1 MMCEHDMTDR
11 NVITGALAIL
21 RRVTGIVLLVIGIL
35 GLLLPVL
42 PGWPLV
48 IPGVVL
54 LGRRD
59 RLVRLSHLV
68 VRLVLRR
75 LRQSRIRHIRVLGVR
90 LSIEYV
96 RTRRA
101 LLPAIAATER
111 AFARA
116 LAWG

>member
-1 MMCEHDMTDR
+1 MRVKGRHS
-11 NVITGALAIL
+11 IIGALAVL
-21 RRVTGIVLLVIGIL
+21 RRVIGIVLLAIGML

-48 IPGVVL
+48 IPGIVL

-68 VRLVLRR
+68 VRVVLRR
-75 LRQSRIRHIRVLGVR
+75 LRQSRSRHLRVIGVR

-101 LLPAIAATER
+101 LIPTIAATER
-111 AFARA
+111 VFARV
-116 LAWG
+116 LAWS